1 MGINISRHSNP
12 IQLKLNFFKDIQ
24 ASKWIVYCNFK
35 LYYKLHLKYMKIFVT
50 GSSGFIG
57 FHLSKKLLEKGHNVH
72 GFDSMNNYYDVK
84 IKKARLKIL
93 NEYKKFSFT
102 KNKLENNKILSKS
115 ILKFKP
121 RVIVHLAAQAGVRYS
136 IEKPRVY
143 LDSNITGTYNIIE
156 LAKKVNVKHLLIAS
170 SSSVY
175 GANKKLPFKETDKT
189 ETQISIYAATKKSTE
204 SIAHS
209 YSHIWKI
216 PITMLRF
223 FTVYGPWGR
232 PDMALFKFTK
242 GITNRKKI
250 DIYNNGK
257 MYRDFTYI
265 DDIVNGINALI
276 NKAPNLNQLGKIRND
291 SLSPVAPFRILNIGN
306 TKKVYLLD
314 FINALEKELGRKAIR
329 NYMPMQK
336 GDVKMTVSDTTL
348 LKKLT
353 GYNPKVNYK
362 TGIKKFLE
370 WYSVYYKI
378 NNK

>member
-1 MGINISRHSNP
+1 
-12 IQLKLNFFKDIQ
+12 
-24 ASKWIVYCNFK
+24 
-35 LYYKLHLKYMKIFVT
+35 MKIFIT

-57 FHLSKKLLEKGHNVH
+57 FHLSKKLLDSGHSVH

-84 IKKARLKIL
+84 LKKARYEILKK
-93 NEYKKFSFT
+93 YKKFSFT
-102 KNKLENNKILSKS
+102 KNNLENQKVLSNT

-121 RVIVHLAAQAGVRYS
+121 KIIIHLAAQAGVRYS

-175 GANKKLPFKETDKT
+175 GANKKLPFKEIDKT
-189 ETQISIYAATKKSTE
+189 ETQLSIYAATKKSTE

-209 YSHIWKI
+209 YSNIWKV

-242 GITNRKKI
+242 GIIDNKKI
-250 DIYNNGK
+250 DIYNKGK

-265 DDIVNGINALI
+265 DDIVNGIKALI
-276 NKAPNLNQLGKIRND
+276 NKAPNSKQLNKFKND
-291 SLSPVAPFRILNIGN
+291 SLSSVAPFRVLNIGN
-306 TKKVYLLD
+306 TRKVFLLD
-314 FINALEKELGRKAIR
+314 FIDALEKELGKKAIR

-336 GDVKMTVSDTTL
+336 GDVKMTLSDTTL

-353 GYNPKVNYK
+353 GYNPKTNFRL
-362 TGIKKFLE
+362 GIKNFLK
-370 WYSVYYKI
+370 WYLSYYKS
-378 NNK
+378 

>member
-1 MGINISRHSNP
+1 
-12 IQLKLNFFKDIQ
+12 
-24 ASKWIVYCNFK
+24 
-35 LYYKLHLKYMKIFVT
+35 MKIFIT

-57 FHLSKKLLEKGHNVH
+57 FHLSKKLLDKGHDVH

-84 IKKARLKIL
+84 LKKTRCQIL
-93 NEYKKFSFT
+93 NKFNKFT
-102 KNKLENNKILSKS
+102 FIKGKIENQKTLSKA

-121 RVIVHLAAQAGVRYS
+121 KIIVHLAAQAGVRYS

-143 LDSNITGTYNIIE
+143 LDSNIIGTYNIIE

-175 GANKKLPFKETDKT
+175 GANKKLPFKEIDKT
-189 ETQISIYAATKKSTE
+189 ETQLSIYAATKKSTE

-209 YSHIWKI
+209 YSNIWKI

-242 GITNRKKI
+242 GIINKKKI
-250 DIYNNGK
+250 DIYNQGK

-265 DDIVNGINALI
+265 DDIVEGINALL
-276 NKAPNLNQLGKIRND
+276 NKAPNLKQLGKIKND

-306 TKKVYLLD
+306 THKVYLLD
-314 FINALEKELGRKAIR
+314 FINALEKELKTKAIR
-329 NYMPMQK
+329 NYMSMQK
-336 GDVKMTVSDTTL
+336 GDVQITLSDTTL

-353 GYNPKVNYK
+353 GYNPKTNYK
-362 TGIKKFLE
+362 VGIKKFLN
-370 WYSVYYKI
+370 WYSFYYKHI
-378 NNK
+378 NKN